1 MHRQQRIPTVL
12 CLIPF
17 VTFSLGGAPQDLPTT
32 TIKMST
38 QEVVLDVVVRDS
50 HGKIVKGLTQKDF
63 QIVEDDAPQQ
73 IKSFSFIQGRDV
85 LQTQQA
91 GSGSRAPATVANPLR
106 AVNLV
111 CIVYQNL
118 DPYTKKDAIAAS
130 KEFLTSHFSPDTWI
144 AVYSLTGDLVALH
157 PFTTNRAELLKA
169 ADRAFSGVSMDFV
182 SSATEVMNAT
192 ANVDYTASTGQS
204 GNSESRVIAAPGKVT
219 GGELN
224 TLVNNDAAA
233 STSEAANRQ
242 RGDLAG
248 QRRQF
253 GGVEAQRQTD
263 QILNLITKLATL
275 PGRKSVLLVS
285 PGLPS
290 DGDADL
296 FKAVLNKAN
305 KADITFY
312 GLDVNGLTENSNVGA
327 ANNAVGH
334 VASLSSSQRG
344 NAANGT
350 GQGGVAMEQMR
361 QDDYL
366 VQAVRGSDTQS
377 GLRALSEGTGGFLIG
392 STNDYRKPFQK
403 LVEDVETHYELI
415 YHPSEEKMDGH
426 LRTIAVKMARPDLV
440 AESRHGYFALPML
453 GGSSDLAP
461 FEMAGL
467 AALNYK
473 EPPHAF
479 PFRSAAYHFRPGAT
493 DSQGEVSFELPVA
506 SLTSV
511 PEPQKKQHQFNAAIF
526 ALIKDANGEVV
537 DKFSRSSPYEIPDE
551 NLSSAEKSDII
562 FSHPLTLPPGRYSVD
577 VAALD
582 RESTRISTAKLAFD
596 VPVPKGVGISS
607 IALVQRVDAVKGN
620 VDKNEPFE
628 FQSAP
633 TEGRRVTPEL
643 GSSLKADA
651 HPYVYFVVYPD
662 PALTDKPK
670 IQVEFRVG
678 GQTLAKQTADLP
690 APDASGAVPM
700 LIGAASRPGDCE
712 LRITALQGG
721 SQAQEKLDYT
731 IAAK

>member
-1 MHRQQRIPTVL
+1 MHRQQRLCTVL
-12 CLIPF
+12 GLIPL
-17 VTFSLGGAPQDLPTT
+17 VTRSLGAVPQDLPTT
-32 TIKMST
+32 TIKTST

-50 HGKIVKGLTQKDF
+50 HGKIVKGLAQKDF
-63 QIVEDDAPQQ
+63 QIIEDGAPQQ
-73 IKSFSFIQGRDV
+73 IRSFSFIQGRDA

-91 GSGSRAPATVANPLR
+91 ASGSRTPATVANPLR

-130 KEFLTSHFSPDTWI
+130 KEFLTNHFSPDTWI
-144 AVYSLTGDLVALH
+144 AVYSLTGELVALH

-169 ADRAFSGVSMDFV
+169 ADRAFSGTTMDFV
-182 SSATEVMNAT
+182 SSATEVLNAT
-192 ANVDYTASTGQS
+192 PNVDYTASTGQPAP
-204 GNSESRVIAAPGKVT
+204 NSEARVIATAGKVT

-233 STSEAANRQ
+233 ANDEAANRQ

-263 QILNLITKLATL
+263 QILDLITKLATL

-290 DGDADL
+290 NGDDDL
-296 FKAVLNKAN
+296 FKSVLNKAN

-334 VASLSSSQRG
+334 VAALSSSQR
-344 NAANGT
+344 NAPNGT
-350 GQGGVAMEQMR
+350 GAGGVAMEQMR

-366 VQAVRGSDTQS
+366 VQAVRGSDTQA

-392 STNDYRKPFQK
+392 GGNDYRKPFKQ

-426 LRTIAVKMARPDLV
+426 LRAIAVKMNRPDLV
-440 AESRHGYFALPML
+440 AESRNGYYALPML

-461 FEMAGL
+461 YEMAGL
-467 AALNYK
+467 AALNFK
-473 EPPHAF
+473 TPPHAF
-479 PFRSAAYHFRPGAT
+479 DFRSAAYHFRPSAT
-493 DSQGEVSFELPVA
+493 GSQDELSFELPVA

-511 PEPQKKQHQFNAAIF
+511 PEPQAKRHQFKAAVF
-526 ALIKDANGEVV
+526 ALIKDTNGEVV

-562 FSHPLTLPPGRYSVD
+562 FSHPVTLPPGHYSMD

-582 RESTRISTAKLAFD
+582 RESNRVSTSKVPFD
-596 VPVPKGVGISS
+596 VPGSKGVGISS
-607 IALVQRVDAVKGN
+607 IALVQRVDAVKGK
-620 VDKNEPFE
+620 VDGNEPFE
-628 FQSAP
+628 FQAAP

-643 GSSLKADA
+643 SSNLKADA

-662 PALTDKPK
+662 ASITDKPK

-690 APDASGAVPM
+690 AADASGAVPM